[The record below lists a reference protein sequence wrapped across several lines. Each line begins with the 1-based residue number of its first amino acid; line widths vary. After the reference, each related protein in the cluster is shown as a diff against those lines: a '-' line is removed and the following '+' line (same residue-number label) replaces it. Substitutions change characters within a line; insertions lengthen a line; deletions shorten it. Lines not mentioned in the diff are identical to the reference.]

1 MFTPWSDAMFM
12 MPTIASACISHNESM
27 DRSSAV
33 RVPEPTSL
41 EASLHNLL
49 TSARLWR
56 VLKHCT
62 WEKTTVAMSKCGS
75 KIGRF
80 VSGTH
85 MPLWVDMV
93 AREGEW
99 GGFLVHFC

>member
-1 MFTPWSDAMFM
+1 MSSRAMIRALRVQEGM
-12 MPTIASACISHNESM
+12 YGNASKSN
-27 DRSSAV
+27 V
-33 RVPEPTSL
+33 RGYAAAGL

-56 VLKHCT
+56 GLKHCT
-62 WEKTTVAMSKCGS
+62 WEKTTVAMSMPGS

-85 MPLWVDMV
+85 MPPWVDMV
-93 AREGEW
+93 VCEGEW
-99 GGFLVHFC
+99 GGFLVSLLLT

>member
-1 MFTPWSDAMFM
+1 MSGN
-12 MPTIASACISHNESM
+12 ASNSNSRGYAAA
-27 DRSSAV
+27 D
-33 RVPEPTSL
+33 L

-62 WEKTTVAMSKCGS
+62 WEKTTVAISKCGS

-85 MPLWVDMV
+85 MPLWVDKV

-99 GGFLVHFC
+99 GGFLLRGFC